1 MNVLALTILISV
13 CLAAIFIVC
22 FVAELKRGKRRGIE
36 HVSLLPLDDD
46 DSVTITTAQ
55 KKKVKQTSSTESPSP
70 TEPTILTPS
79 QTKKK

>member
-22 FVAELKRGKRRGIE
+22 FVAELKRGQRRGIE

-46 DSVTITTAQ
+46 TLSSAP
-55 KKKVKQTSSTESPSP
+55 KTSSTSPP
-70 TEPTILTPS
+70 NK
-79 QTKKK
+79 Q

>member
-1 MNVLALTILISV
+1 MDVLALTILISV

-46 DSVTITTAQ
+46 DAVTIT
-55 KKKVKQTSSTESPSP
+55 K
-70 TEPTILTPS
+70 S
-79 QTKKK
+79 QTKETKKTPPTDSPSDPTTLTPAQPNKN

>member
-46 DSVTITTAQ
+46 TLS
-55 KKKVKQTSSTESPSP
+55 
-70 TEPTILTPS
+70 TPS
-79 QTKKK
+79 NASSSSPPNKK